1 MDLEPLRQDA
11 SEAYWET
18 VPDPEQ
24 NILPP
29 LKSSYSKSSSFS
41 TPKAQ
46 YCVSLVLAFVLGA
59 ICTAALLA
67 AQKRPEVCYRGLE
80 SVTDAVA
87 CTYSQSEFTGDLL
100 TARLDSARELLSR
113 DCRLNRMACQSCQSL
128 RNETYSG
135 IGFDGRSFR
144 IEPHV

>member
-11 SEAYWET
+11 SEACWET

-24 NILPP
+24 NLLPP

-41 TPKAQ
+41 TPKVQ

-59 ICTAALLA
+59 ICAAALVA
-67 AQKRPEVCYRGLE
+67 APKRPEVCSHGLQ

-87 CTYSQSEFTGDLL
+87 CTYFTVGIHRRP
-100 TARLDSARELLSR
+100 A
-113 DCRLNRMACQSCQSL
+113 NR
-128 RNETYSG
+128 T
-135 IGFDGRSFR
+135 
-144 IEPHV
+144 P